1 MALPLLA
8 HLLRG
13 RGWEHAGSCKTA
25 LNRPRLKVVYISF
38 HLPFF
43 GHNSLTARELGKVP
57 GSLGRRG
64 KECGEH
70 LADSLHT

>member
-13 RGWEHAGSCKTA
+13 RGWEHAGSCKAA

-43 GHNSLTARELGKVP
+43 GHNFTQPDCK
-57 GSLGRRG
+57 
-64 KECGEH
+64 
-70 LADSLHT
+70 